1 MNGDNVEKVYR
12 LCAKRE
18 RDRER
23 EARKTK
29 RRGKIRSALH
39 FCFLDFEKAEALDDS
54 PAWISDNG
62 KGAEEIIAA
71 CDGETPEARYRRILR
86 NARDRLRRAHPEL
99 VEVFNLIVKNG
110 SNRKESIWTMVSRKR
125 TNGRQQETDTGR
137 I

>member
-1 MNGDNVEKVYR
+1 MRQARARQGARGAKDETARQNPKRVALLLSR
-12 LCAKRE
+12 LRE
-18 RDRER
+18 
-23 EARKTK
+23 
-29 RRGKIRSALH
+29 
-39 FCFLDFEKAEALDDS
+39 
-54 PAWISDNG
+54 G

>member
-1 MNGDNVEKVYR
+1 MNGENVEKVYR
-12 LCAKRE
+12 QCLKRE

-29 RRGKIRSALH
+29 RRGEIRSALH

-110 SNRKESIWTMVSRKR
+110 SNRKESIWQLMSRNRASGMPPKS
-125 TNGRQQETDTGR
+125 DTGTH
-137 I
+137 